1 MKGEFCRM
9 TLVKSDKA
17 EIIPEEENP
26 KYPARPQDFEESPAF
41 DLVVL
46 FSGGADSILM
56 LEMAKEFGKTPY
68 CVMIDYQQ
76 LHLDELKYAEKY
88 LRKNDIPFRIVKLHD
103 LGVQSGLTGRGEKGR
118 FEDVHEMHVPS
129 RNMMFVGIAA
139 SIAEDM
145 LIDTIWYGA
154 DFSDFI
160 NKFPDCMQP
169 WFGAMNEVLQ
179 INGPNP
185 IKLEAPLSG
194 LTKETILDMLKSK
207 GVTEKDM
214 FSGYGDL

>member
-1 MKGEFCRM
+1 M
-9 TLVKSDKA
+9 TLANVANEA
-17 EIIPEEENP
+17 EITPEEETP
-26 KYPARPQDFEESPAF
+26 THPAKPQDFEEPPAF
-41 DLVVL
+41 DLVIL

-68 CVMIDYQQ
+68 CVLIDYEQ
-76 LHLDELKYAEKY
+76 LHIDELKYAEKY
-88 LRKNDIPFRIVKLHD
+88 LRKNDVPFRTVKLHG

-118 FEDVHEMHVPS
+118 FEGVHEMHVPS

-139 SIAEDM
+139 SVGED
-145 LIDTIWYGA
+145 LGIETIWYGA

-160 NKFPDCMQP
+160 NAFPDCMQP

-179 INGPNP
+179 INGPKP
-185 IKLEAPLSG
+185 MKLEAPLSG
-194 LTKETILDMLKSK
+194 LTKETILEMLESK
-207 GVTEKDM
+207 GITSKDM